1 MRSLLQKMTTT
12 RSTSLS
18 VLVLWLV
25 MPALCAFAAQ
35 NSERVVIDASAPS
48 SSPEP
53 SSYRAGTA
61 TSPAGQTIGVNTTYL
76 TLNGKPWLPV
86 MGEFHFTRVPED
98 EWEEQILKMKAAG
111 VTIIST
117 YVFWIHHEEIEGQ
130 FDWSGD
136 RDLHRFV
143 DLCGKHG
150 LYVWVRIGPWDHGE
164 VRNGGLPDWIL
175 KEGPTRENDPV
186 FMSYVAKLYGQIGVQ
201 LRGLLWK
208 DGGPVIGIQLEN
220 EYSGRGPKRG
230 DEYILA
236 LRDLAFRSG
245 LDVPLYTVTGWDS
258 AVVPQGQ
265 VLPVFGGY
273 PDAPWDGARGKM
285 LPSEVYLFR
294 FGNRVSG
301 NMGAIGDR
309 HPARGSESDA
319 VATPF
324 MTVEMGGG
332 IQDTYHRRPVIEPDD
347 VAAMMP
353 VMLGSGVNLY
363 GTYMFQGGEN
373 PEGKLTTL
381 QESHASGYPT
391 DVPVKS
397 YDFQAPLGEF
407 GTEREPLRKLKV
419 FDYFLNAFGS
429 DLATM
434 SPHPPRVQPKNP
446 SDFSV
451 IRAAVR
457 SRGERGFLF
466 VNNYVRGSP
475 MPARNAAQF
484 EIQLPGGALTIPE
497 NPITIPSGSYF
508 IWPFNLDLGAAT
520 LQYSTAQLFTRLD
533 SGGTVTWVFEE
544 IPGITPRFVLTD
556 ADGLSVDG
564 SGAEIRRSKGKVAIA
579 GLRAAFGATITI
591 RSRSGHTAKIMLL
604 TRHEAEN
611 AWMAPIDSEPHLVET
626 DQEYFADANMIV
638 LRSEGIPKAA
648 FAIYPALDR
657 PLSAPSGSLESRH
670 LPNVSAYSV
679 SVPEQRIYLRVV
691 QKQPAAAVPAVS
703 LSAPLSWQPNGVA
716 MAPPDSEF
724 DKAARWSIAI
734 PKNFLTG
741 VSNVFLEVQYTGDV
755 ARISSHGRLLD
766 DDFYNGKTWPIGLRR
781 FADAIRQGPLDL
793 SILPLRQDAP
803 IYLEDRFR
811 PDFGAQSQMENLR
824 TLKLVPEYQF
834 VIPIGAP

>member
-1 MRSLLQKMTTT
+1 MTTI
-12 RSTSLS
+12 RSTFLS
-18 VLVLWLV
+18 GLFFLIVFFT
-25 MPALCAFAAQ
+25 MPPVFAQ
-35 NSERVVIDASAPS
+35 SKPVGDRIVIDASAPS
-48 SSPEP
+48 SSAEP
-53 SSYRAGTA
+53 SSYRGGTA
-61 TSPAGQTIGVNTTYL
+61 TSPSGQTIGVNTTYL

-98 EWEEQILKMKAAG
+98 QWEEEILKMKAAG
-111 VTIIST
+111 VNIVAT

-136 RDLHRFV
+136 RDLRRFV
-143 DLCGKHG
+143 ELCGKHG
-150 LYVWVRIGPWDHGE
+150 LYVWVRVGPWDHGE

-175 KEGPTRENDPV
+175 KKGPTRENDPV
-186 FMSYVAKLYGQIGVQ
+186 FMSYVAKLYGQIGEQ

-208 DGGPVIGIQLEN
+208 DGGPVIGVQLEN

-236 LRDLAFRSG
+236 LRDLALRSG
-245 LDVPLYTVTGWDS
+245 LDVPLYTVTGWDN

-273 PDAPWDGARGKM
+273 PDAPWDGARGK
-285 LPSEVYLFR
+285 LPPSEVYLFR

-309 HPARGSESDA
+309 HPAHRSESEP
-319 VATPF
+319 TPF
-324 MTVEMGGG
+324 ITAEMGGG

-373 PEGKLTTL
+373 PDGKLTTL

-407 GTEREPLRKLKV
+407 GTERESLRKLKV
-419 FDYFLNAFGS
+419 FDYFLDAFGS

-434 SPHPPRVQPKNP
+434 PPHAPQVQPKNP

-457 SRGERGFLF
+457 SRGDQGFLF
-466 VNNYVRGSP
+466 VNNYVRGSA
-475 MPARNAAQF
+475 MPAHPGAQF
-484 EIQLPGGALTIPE
+484 EIRLPGGALTIPD
-497 NPITIPSGSYF
+497 NLITIPSDSYF
-508 IWPFNLDLGAAT
+508 IWPFNLDLGPAT

-533 SGGTVTWVFEE
+533 NAGTVTWVFEE
-544 IPGITPRFVLTD
+544 IPGIVPQLVLKD
-556 ADGLSVDG
+556 ADGLSVDAP
-564 SGAEIRRSKGKVAIA
+564 GAALTRSKGKVAIT

-591 RSRSGHTAKIMLL
+591 RSRSGDTAKIMLL

-611 AWMAPIDSEPHLVET
+611 AWLATIDHQPHLVET
-626 DQEYFADANMIV
+626 DQEFFADANRII

-648 FAIYPALDR
+648 FAIYPAL
-657 PLSAPSGSLESRH
+657 H
-670 LPNVSAYSV
+670 
-679 SVPEQRIYLRVV
+679 RV
-691 QKQPAAAVPAVS
+691 
-703 LSAPLSWQPNGVA
+703 
-716 MAPPDSEF
+716 
-724 DKAARWSIAI
+724 
-734 PKNFLTG
+734 LTG
-741 VSNVFLEVQYTGDV
+741 STCRAPEHKHHGLHPQRSRTTHRPPRCSEAASRAGPSSACEHSPLV
-755 ARISSHGRLLD
+755 AAQRRRHGS
-766 DDFYNGKTWPIGLRR
+766 
-781 FADAIRQGPLDL
+781 A
-793 SILPLRQDAP
+793 
-803 IYLEDRFR
+803 
-811 PDFGAQSQMENLR
+811 
-824 TLKLVPEYQF
+824 
-834 VIPIGAP
+834 